1 MRLST
6 AIASSLLLLGTSST
20 LVAQREKEPRRP
32 KLAAADTNDPR
43 AYYQY
48 ALDIMPRDPD
58 KAADALYW
66 ATRLEPMWAD
76 AFYARRIALLL
87 TDRRRLVRYW
97 EGERQIVQSDDIQ
110 RIDSL
115 FYRALTLKPFVSQR
129 LDHELFDAVIAEIS
143 ERYERAGSGT
153 ASEIR
158 YAIERQLQLSPAGDR
173 AWMAYGEGRF
183 GDALVLYAKAI
194 HDDKRNGP
202 LRVDRARVFMQMN
215 NPDSA
220 LAELTLAVEDLRK
233 RDKKELIYVYQSKA
247 LAEHS
252 IAIVQRRLGHIDAAK
267 EALGRALQE
276 DLSYYPA
283 HMELAFLAIDAKDTT
298 TALTEMDLAVQLRS
312 DDAAARYLYG
322 FALESAG
329 KNTDAEAQLRK
340 AIELNPVYAAPHF
353 VLAVVLEQL
362 GKPGDAAKEY
372 GTFLSISPKTDMR
385 RESAEAKRAVLSKSA
400 SHESPSSP

>member
-20 LVAQREKEPRRP
+20 LAAQREKEPRRP

-48 ALDIMPRDPD
+48 ALEIMPRDPD

-87 TDRRRLVRYW
+87 ADRRRLVRYW

-252 IAIVQRRLGHIDAAK
+252 IAIVQKRLGHIDAAK

-329 KNTDAEAQLRK
+329 RNTDAEAQLRK

-353 VLAVVLEQL
+353 VLAIVLEQL

>member
-1 MRLST
+1 MRLRIAT
-6 AIASSLLLLGTSST
+6 ATALLLLSASSP
-20 LVAQREKEPRRP
+20 LIAQREKEPRRP
-32 KLAAADTNDPR
+32 KIAADTNDAH
-43 AYYQY
+43 AYYDF
-48 ALDIMPRDPD
+48 AVDLIARDPD

-76 AFYARRIALLL
+76 AFYARRVALLL

-97 EGERQIVQSDDIQ
+97 SGERQVVQSDDIR

-115 FYRALTLKPFVSQR
+115 FYHALTLAPFVSQR
-129 LDHELFDAVIAEIS
+129 LDHELFDAVINEITQ
-143 ERYERAGSGT
+143 RYERQGYGSAG
-153 ASEIR
+153 EIR
-158 YAIERQLQLSPAGDR
+158 YALDRELQQSPAADR
-173 AWMAYGEGRF
+173 AWFAYGEGRF

-220 LAELTLAVEDLRK
+220 LAELTLAIEDLRK
-233 RDKKELIYVYQSKA
+233 RDKKDLIFVYQSKA
-247 LAEHS
+247 LTEHS
-252 IAIVQRRLGHIDAAK
+252 IAMVQQRLGHVDAAR

-283 HMELAFLAIDAKDTT
+283 HLQLAFLAIDTKDTT

-322 FALESAG
+322 FTLAAAG
-329 KNTDAEAQLRK
+329 KSADAEAQLRK
-340 AIELNPVYAAPHF
+340 SIELNSVYAAPHF
-353 VLAVVLEQL
+353 VLGQVLEKLGRPADAVKEYTIFLANSAKSDVRRDGAQSRAASL
-362 GKPGDAAKEY
+362 GKASSHD
-372 GTFLSISPKTDMR
+372 SPDDR
-385 RESAEAKRAVLSKSA
+385 
-400 SHESPSSP
+400 